1 MGNLHLGHRDR
12 PPSGWQR
19 QERRP
24 MNLTPSAR
32 PVRLRV
38 MILAAVLAT
47 TGLLFTAAQAG
58 SAHAVTAPTVR
69 GSTTAWADGPRPT
82 IVLVHGAWA
91 DASSWDGVI
100 ARLQQEGFTAVAAP
114 NTLRGLSSD
123 STYLADF
130 LSSIP
135 GPIVL
140 VGHSYGGMVITNA
153 ATGNPNVKA
162 LVYVDAFIPAKG
174 DTAFGLTGA
183 KPGSCVGSA
192 KAFAAVPYPGAPAGD
207 FDVYLK
213 TGPDLPYPGFGRCF
227 ANDLP
232 ASEAAIL
239 AATQSPIALS
249 AGSAPSGVPAWQTIP
264 SWDVIGTADH
274 VIPPAE
280 QQFMAQRAGARVTKV
295 DASHLSLISRPGAVS
310 RVILDAARATS

>member
-1 MGNLHLGHRDR
+1 
-12 PPSGWQR
+12 
-19 QERRP
+19 
-24 MNLTPSAR
+24 MNMTRSAR
-32 PVRLRV
+32 PVRLRLI
-38 MILAAVLAT
+38 ILPAVLAAA
-47 TGLLFTAAQAG
+47 GLLFTAAQAG
-58 SAHAVTAPTVR
+58 SAHAVTAPAVH
-69 GSTTAWADGPRPT
+69 GSTATWADGPRPT

-100 ARLQQEGFTAVAAP
+100 ARLQEEGFTAVAAP

-123 STYLADF
+123 SSYLADF
-130 LSSIP
+130 LSSIQ

-162 LVYVDAFIPAKG
+162 LVYVDAFIPAQG
-174 DTAFGLTGA
+174 DTAFGLTA
-183 KPGSCVGSA
+183 ARPGSCVGSA
-192 KAFAAVPYPGAPAGD
+192 KAFGAVPYPGAPAGD

-213 TGPDLPYPGFGRCF
+213 AGPDLPYLGFARCF

-239 AATQSPIALS
+239 AATQSPIAFS
-249 AGSAPSGVPAWQTIP
+249 AGSAVSGVPAWHAIP

-280 QQFMAQRAGARVTKV
+280 QLFMAQRAGAHVTKV
-295 DASHLSLISRPGAVS
+295 DASHLSLISQPGAVS
-310 RVILDAARATS
+310 RVILAAARATS

>member
-1 MGNLHLGHRDR
+1 MII
-12 PPSGWQR
+12 
-19 QERRP
+19 
-24 MNLTPSAR
+24 TPSAR
-32 PVRLRV
+32 PARLRV
-38 MILAAVLAT
+38 LILAGVLAT
-47 TGLLFTAAQAG
+47 TGLLFTTAKAG
-58 SAHAVTAPTVR
+58 PAHAVTAPAVR
-69 GSTTAWADGPRPT
+69 GSAGTRADGAKPT

-100 ARLQQEGFTAVAAP
+100 ARLQEEGFTAVAAP

-123 STYLADF
+123 SSYLADF
-130 LSSIP
+130 LSSLQ

-162 LVYVDAFIPAKG
+162 LVYVDAFIPAQG
-174 DTAFGLTGA
+174 DTAFGLTAA

-213 TGPDLPYPGFGRCF
+213 TGPDLPYPGFARCF

-232 ASEAAIL
+232 AGEAAIL
-239 AATQSPIALS
+239 AATQSPIAFS

-280 QQFMAQRAGARVTKV
+280 QLFMAQRAGAHITRV
-295 DASHLSLISRPGAVS
+295 DASHLSLISQPGTVTS
-310 RVILDAARATS
+310 VILAAARATS

>member
-1 MGNLHLGHRDR
+1 
-12 PPSGWQR
+12 
-19 QERRP
+19 
-24 MNLTPSAR
+24 MNMTRSAH
-32 PVRLRV
+32 PARLRF
-38 MILAAVLAT
+38 ILLITVLAIA
-47 TGLLFTAAQAG
+47 GLLFAAGQVG
-58 SAHAVTAPTVR
+58 SAHAATARTAR
-69 GSTTAWADGPRPT
+69 ASTATWTDGPKPT

-100 ARLQQEGFTAVAAP
+100 ARFRQEGFTAVAAP
-114 NTLRGLSSD
+114 NPLRGLTSD

-130 LSSIP
+130 LSSIQ

-162 LVYVDAFIPAKG
+162 LVYVDAFLPAQG
-174 DTAFGLTGA
+174 DTAFGLTA
-183 KPGSCVGSA
+183 ARPGSCLSSA
-192 KAFAAVPYPGAPAGD
+192 NAFRPAPYPGAPAGD
-207 FDVYLK
+207 FDTYLK
-213 TGPDLPYPGFGRCF
+213 TAPDLPYPGFARCF

-232 ASEAAIL
+232 DSEAAIL
-239 AATQSPIALS
+239 AATQSPIAFS
-249 AGSAPSGVPAWQTIP
+249 AGSDPSGVPAWQTIP

-280 QQFMAQRAGARVTKV
+280 QLFMANRAHARITTV
-295 DASHLSLISRPGAVS
+295 DASHLSLISQPGTVT

>member
-1 MGNLHLGHRDR
+1 
-12 PPSGWQR
+12 
-19 QERRP
+19 
-24 MNLTPSAR
+24 MNMTRSAR
-32 PVRLRV
+32 LVRLRV
-38 MILAAVLAT
+38 MILAVVLAT
-47 TGLLFTAAQAG
+47 AALLLAAAQAG
-58 SAHAVTAPTVR
+58 SAHAATPRIASA
-69 GSTTAWADGPRPT
+69 STGTWADGPKPT

-100 ARLQQEGFTAVAAP
+100 TRLREEGFTAVAAP
-114 NTLRGLSSD
+114 DPLRGLSGD
-123 STYLADF
+123 SSYLADF
-130 LSSIP
+130 LSSIQ

-162 LVYVDAFIPAKG
+162 LVYVDAFIPAQG
-174 DTAFGLTGA
+174 DTAFGLTAA

-192 KAFAAVPYPGAPAGD
+192 KAFAAVPYPGAAAGD

-213 TGPDLPYPGFGRCF
+213 TGPDLPYPGFGPCF

-239 AATQSPIALS
+239 AATQSPIAFS
-249 AGSAPSGVPAWQTIP
+249 AGSAPSGVPAWLTIP

-280 QQFMAQRAGARVTKV
+280 QLFMAQRAGAQVTKV
-295 DASHLSLISRPGAVS
+295 NASHLSLISQPGAVT
-310 RVILDAARATS
+310 RVILNAVRATS